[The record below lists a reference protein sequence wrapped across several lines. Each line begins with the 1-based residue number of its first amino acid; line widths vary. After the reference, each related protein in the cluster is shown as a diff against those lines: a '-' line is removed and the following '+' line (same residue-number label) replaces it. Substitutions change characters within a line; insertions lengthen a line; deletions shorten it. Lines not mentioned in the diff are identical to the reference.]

1 MIAYTQRDTI
11 GRETAI
17 STLRLDLKGAESFP
31 EWVFDLSGL
40 QELHLFNARFGHV
53 HFSAWPW
60 EELDKLKLINCGL
73 EQISISTFLPLA
85 LSQMDLSENYGL
97 VWPEQLLEK
106 APRLQVLHFNK
117 NGLARPELGKLKEL
131 TGLRTLSLSD
141 NELTRIPADIFQLP
155 QLRVLEIDNNKI
167 ATIPK
172 AIEKISLLDQLNAS
186 RNRIGKL
193 PENFGA
199 LTALSQL
206 QLSENRITEL
216 PSSIRECMM
225 LRRLD
230 VRKNKL
236 SVFPG
241 ALDRL
246 PWLSELDLSE
256 NKITELPE
264 QTASFKQL
272 AKLELSRNALSRF
285 SLQKERL
292 PRLRE
297 LRLDHNQLDELP
309 ALSASLFSIS
319 ASYNHFQE
327 IPTAVLEL
335 PDLKEL
341 FLERNRI
348 THLPPVFGNLAQSL
362 IRLGLQGN
370 PVKCEPEDLL
380 SLRYLRE
387 LSGLMSAAKR
397 RDLVL
402 AQQAARTLQLPESLN
417 TQFFRLL
424 RSDKTVLP
432 SLEPT
437 AIMLALNHPVSKVA
451 GRVRKYVRKKY
462 GLPSKGRQLKRGH
475 VLGIVGRTFFDKQK
489 LEERL
494 SGLGIE
500 LVENYDPEV
509 CTHLLLG
516 FPQLQQEIP
525 PARQV
530 IMNEKEL
537 TLRLDNLEKKS
548 LLKEKSEARLARL
561 RQLLTS
567 PDTTNIRLG
576 FRMVAGNGLPP
587 RLWNEL
593 LVAYYLCERDPPLQ
607 LQIKSYIRLRL
618 EDEGKNKFFAA
629 LTPQLI
635 KWGKIKPEKEELL
648 RRNRF
653 DLGMV
658 QGYLR

>member
-17 STLRLDLKGAESFP
+17 STLRLDLKGAGNFP
-31 EWVFDLSGL
+31 EWIFDLSNL
-40 QELHLFNARFGHV
+40 QELHLFNACFGSV

-73 EQISISTFLPLA
+73 ERISLSTFLPLA
-85 LSQMDLSENYGL
+85 LSQVDLSENTGL
-97 VWPEQLLEK
+97 AWPDQLLEK
-106 APRLQVLHFNK
+106 TPRLQVLHFSK
-117 NGLARPELGKLKEL
+117 NGLEKSELEKLKEL
-131 TGLRTLSLSD
+131 TELRTLSLSH
-141 NELTRIPADIFQLP
+141 NELTRIPANVFHLP

-167 ATIPK
+167 NTIPK
-172 AIEKISLLDQLNAS
+172 TIGKITQLDQLNAS
-186 RNRIGKL
+186 RNRIRKL

-206 QLSENRITEL
+206 LLSENRISKL
-216 PSSIRECMM
+216 PESMRECLM

-230 VRKNKL
+230 LRKNKL
-236 SVFPG
+236 SAFPK
-241 ALDRL
+241 ALDQL

-256 NKITELPE
+256 NKITKLPG
-264 QTASFKQL
+264 QTSTFKQL
-272 AKLELSRNALSRF
+272 TKLELSRNALAEFR
-285 SLQKERL
+285 LQVEHL

-297 LRLDHNQLDELP
+297 LRLDHNHLDQLP
-309 ALSASLFSIS
+309 ALPPTMFSLS
-319 ASYNHFQE
+319 ASYNHFQK
-327 IPTAVLEL
+327 IPAAVLEL

-348 THLPPVFGNLAQSL
+348 TALPPDFGNLTQSL

-370 PVKCEPEDLL
+370 PVKAEPENLL

-387 LSGLMSAAKR
+387 LTGLMSAAKR
-397 RDLVL
+397 RDLVV

-417 TQFFRLL
+417 TQFFHLL
-424 RSDKTVLP
+424 RSDKTVLRD
-432 SLEPT
+432 LEPN
-437 AIMLALNHPVSKVA
+437 AIILALNHPVGKVA
-451 GRVRKYVRKKY
+451 GRVRKYVQKNY
-462 GLPSKGRQLKRGH
+462 GLPVKGRRLKRGH
-475 VLGIVGRTFFDKQK
+475 VLGIVGRTFFDKNK

-494 SGLGIE
+494 KALGIK

-516 FPQLQQEIP
+516 FPQLHQEIP
-525 PARQV
+525 PAKQV

-537 TLRLDNLEKKS
+537 SIRLDKLEKKS
-548 LLKEKSEARLARL
+548 LLKEKSETRLARL

-576 FRMVAGNGLPP
+576 FRMVTGNGLPP

-593 LVAYYLCERDPPLQ
+593 LVAYYLCERDPALQ

-653 DLGMV
+653 DLGII
-658 QGYLR
+658 QGYLK